1 MPRSIE
7 TGCFVFQTERRWSL
21 RREVD
26 KVMESQIAKSIPVVE
41 ATEAKVA
48 ELALAKKK
56 TPSDL

>member
-1 MPRSIE
+1 M
-7 TGCFVFQTERRWSL
+7 FQTERRWSL